1 MSLVRSVRRP
11 VRLSLAGS
19 LVAAVAVLAACSSAA
34 TPSSGVA
41 SPAPGALNV
50 VATTTVL
57 ADMVAQVGGPNVAVT
72 SMVPKGGVVETF
84 DPSPRDVAA
93 VGAADLIVMNGLG
106 LDAWLEPVI
115 ESAAGDVPV
124 VRLAENLPGV
134 DYVSGE
140 GGEAYNPHLWLDVT
154 YAEKYARRIAEA
166 LAAADPTMAAAFKA
180 GGDAY
185 AARLRALDAEV
196 RAKVA
201 TIPEANR
208 KLVSF
213 HEAFPY
219 FAKAYGLE
227 IVGSVVQVPGQD
239 PSAGEVAALID
250 AIKRSGAKAVFTE
263 AGFNPDL
270 SKSIADEAGVKVESN
285 LYNDSL
291 GDPPVDTYEGLIRWD
306 VDKIVAALK

>member
-1 MSLVRSVRRP
+1 
-11 VRLSLAGS
+11 
-19 LVAAVAVLAACSSAA
+19 
-34 TPSSGVA
+34 
-41 SPAPGALNV
+41 
-50 VATTTVL
+50 
-57 ADMVAQVGGPNVAVT
+57 MVAQVGGPNVMVT

-93 VGAADLIVMNGLG
+93 VSAADLIVMNGLG

-115 ESAAGDVPV
+115 ESAASNVPV

-140 GGEAYNPHLWLDVT
+140 DGEAYNPHLWLDVT
-154 YAEKYARRIAEA
+154 YAEKYAHRIADT
-166 LAAADPTMAAAFKA
+166 LAAVDPEKAAAFKA

-185 AARLRALDAEV
+185 AARLAALDTQI
-196 RAKVA
+196 RQQVA
-201 TIPEANR
+201 TISEANR

-270 SKSIADEAGVKVESN
+270 SKAIADEAGVKVESN

>member
-1 MSLVRSVRRP
+1 MLLLRSLRLG
-11 VRLSLAGS
+11 VRLSLTGAIVATVISLAG
-19 LVAAVAVLAACSSAA
+19 CSSAA
-34 TPSSGVA
+34 PSVGASGE
-41 SPAPGALNV
+41 PKALKV

-57 ADMVAQVGGPNVAVT
+57 ADMVTQVGGPNVSVT
-72 SMVPKGGVVETF
+72 SIVPKGGVVETF
-84 DPSPRDVAA
+84 DPSPKDVSA
-93 VGAADLIVMNGLG
+93 VSDADLIVMNGLG

-115 ESAAGDVPV
+115 GSAAKDVPV

-134 DYVSGE
+134 DYVAGE
-140 GGEAYNPHLWLDVT
+140 DNEAYNPHLWLDVT
-154 YAEKYARRIAEA
+154 YGEKYAARIAEA
-166 LAAADPTMAAAFKA
+166 LATARPPKAAAFRA

-185 AARLRALDAEV
+185 AARLAALDRYV
-196 RAKVA
+196 REQIA
-201 TIPEANR
+201 TIPEASR

-263 AGFNPDL
+263 AGFNPAL

-306 VDKIVAALK
+306 VEKIVAALK